1 MNHEDTT
8 RSTPARGSV
17 RTLRQQEE
25 LPLLRDHLLRLDPAS
40 RHDRFHGFMDDSFI
54 ERYAAKCADDG
65 TVIIAYI
72 EDGVVRGA
80 AELHPPDQS
89 PDALPEIAFSVEA
102 RVRRQGVGSIL
113 FKKLIAEA
121 RSKGYHALRI
131 TTGAQNQAMR
141 ALAHKFGAQSDVPP
155 RRIHRDDR
163 SGAASAAATREAS
176 DGDAGR
182 RRARDG
188 QRQPRLLEDAD
199 ADVWLG
205 PDGLIDHRTQKTL
218 RRSVICEGLM
228 MSGGECQVPV
238 RLSLPNFRTTRR
250 STTIERCA
258 PCSPAMTRVIERPN
272 TGRAAFFTSA

>member
-1 MNHEDTT
+1 MNLEHTT
-8 RSTPARGSV
+8 RPTPARGSV

-25 LPLLRDHLLRLDPAS
+25 LPLLRDHLLRLDPES

-89 PDALPEIAFSVEA
+89 PDSQPEIAFSVEA

-121 RSKGYHALRI
+121 RAKGYRSLRI

-141 ALAHKFGAQSDVPP
+141 ALAHKFGANLTFRHGESTGSIDLAPQAQPQ
-155 RRIHRDDR
+155 
-163 SGAASAAATREAS
+163 AARAAIAT
-176 DGDAGR
+176 
-182 RRARDG
+182 
-188 QRQPRLLEDAD
+188 PAD
-199 ADVWLG
+199 AARAMVNINRAYWKMLLRMYG
-205 PDGLIDHRTQKTL
+205 WGRT
-218 RRSVICEGLM
+218 
-228 MSGGECQVPV
+228 
-238 RLSLPNFRTTRR
+238 
-250 STTIERCA
+250 A
-258 PCSPAMTRVIERPN
+258 
-272 TGRAAFFTSA
+272 